1 MRKFRKQTKDCK
13 KKEWNGRRAISG
25 QKCEKKGEDYAKR
38 KREGSKRDKNE
49 RNGMEM
55 RERVSWE
62 F

>member
-1 MRKFRKQTKDCK
+1 MGGEQYQDK
-13 KKEWNGRRAISG
+13 
-25 QKCEKKGEDYAKR
+25 KCEKKGEDYAKQ